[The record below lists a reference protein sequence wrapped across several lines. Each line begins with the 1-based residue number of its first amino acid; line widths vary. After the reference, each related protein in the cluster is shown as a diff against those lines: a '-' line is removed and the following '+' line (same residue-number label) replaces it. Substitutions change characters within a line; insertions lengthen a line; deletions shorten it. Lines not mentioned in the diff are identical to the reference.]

1 MKIVKWYIKG
11 LFPIRFL
18 IPFYIVILTFQFL
31 IWYYYKE
38 SSIDLIININSLF
51 LIPILVI
58 HGALHIT
65 RNKETT
71 VLEISLLRSWKF
83 VSIGRIFSI
92 YIFSLTFGIV
102 EFLLTYLL
110 YSNLI
115 ISILIIITLLIYSSL
130 SLLASLLHSSTS
142 ILIVSTISFL
152 FPIGF
157 LTLISSYSRLNLKLP
172 IIIQIFSWIFAPNYS
187 YSYYEEGVITL
198 DPSLGIIC
206 DIIFSIIS
214 TISYYELFRK
224 LDFKI

>member
-18 IPFYIVILTFQFL
+18 ISFYIIILTLQFL

-51 LIPILVI
+51 LIPIFVI
-58 HGALHIT
+58 NGALHII

-71 VLEISLLRSWKF
+71 VLEISLLRSWKS
-83 VSIGRIFSI
+83 VSIGRIFSA
-92 YIFSLTFGIV
+92 YIFSLTFGIL

-110 YSNLI
+110 YNDLI
-115 ISILIIITLLIYSSL
+115 ISLLIIITLLTYSSL
-130 SLLASLLHSSTS
+130 SLLSSLLHSSTS
-142 ILIVSTISFL
+142 ILIISTISFL

-157 LTLISSYSRLNLKLP
+157 LTLISSYNRLNLKLP

-187 YSYYEEGVITL
+187 YTYYEKGTITI
-198 DPSLGIIC
+198 DPSLGILCNIT
-206 DIIFSIIS
+206 FLLIS
-214 TISYYELFRK
+214 TILYYELFRK
-224 LDFKI
+224 LEFKI